1 MKCTELKK
9 PEQIVEIINDNNAN
23 ANLLFADITSQNISK
38 LLI

>member
-1 MKCTELKK
+1 MKRTELKK

-23 ANLLFADITSQNISK
+23 ANLLFVSITSQNISK